1 MDFRFLLG
9 LGLLVDGIRDEEVE
23 ARVAENMDQIR
34 QVTSLRVR
42 TRLPESYARTS
53 ISTQTTIE

>member
-9 LGLLVDGIRDEEVE
+9 LGLLVDGIRDEEEE
-23 ARVAENMDQIR
+23 ARVVENMDQIR

-53 ISTQTTIE
+53 MSPQTTLE

>member
-23 ARVAENMDQIR
+23 ARVVENMDQIR

-53 ISTQTTIE
+53 IPTQTTIE